1 MEKLYDLLSENLKK
15 HPEKVCVKQGEDCWT
30 YRQIALTGM
39 EFTKRLKRHGVGRG
53 DRVVI
58 FCDNSAEYV
67 AALFGVL
74 GAGAAAVPINTGRL
88 KDIVSYIVSKC
99 RPGAVATAG
108 RAKTVIERILTPGD
122 GPPIL
127 QVMRMSGGDIS
138 CIPDDD
144 ADPDDAAMILFTSG
158 TTAYPKGVVLTHAS
172 LLANTEAIISYLGL
186 NGSDSVLMTLPFTYS
201 YGNSVLL
208 THMYAGAAIVIE
220 NSSVYPLRVLESIKR
235 YRVTGFSTVGSYI
248 NLMLGVLRESTFPD
262 RYLESLR
269 YMTFAGESTNI
280 KDIEYL
286 KEEFPH
292 IKPYVMY
299 GQTEASARL
308 SYLPPECL
316 EEKAGSIGKGLCNV
330 TLRVVDDMGND
341 VVPGETGEI
350 IASGPGIMKGYFE
363 DPEATRQ
370 VLRDGWLYTGDSAVM
385 DRDGFIYVKGRK
397 NDVIKHMGHRI
408 GPVEIENVLNGCRYV
423 TESAAVEATVENGR
437 RIIKAYVVPGDGFSM
452 DLLKRHAQERLPA
465 YMRPSVFE
473 EIDELP
479 RTDTGKIKRG
489 ALRSRQCVE
498 LRD

>member
-1 MEKLYDLLSENLKK
+1 MEKLYNLLSQNLRK
-15 HPEKVCVKQGEDCWT
+15 HPEKVCIKEGQDCWT
-30 YRQIALTGM
+30 YRQIALAGM
-39 EFTKRLKRHGVGRG
+39 EFTNRLKHHGVGRG

-74 GAGAAAVPINTGRL
+74 GAGAAAVPVNTGRL
-88 KDIVSYIVSKC
+88 KGIVSYIVSKC

-108 RAKTVIERILTPGD
+108 RAKTVIESILTSAVLPV
-122 GPPIL
+122 L
-127 QVMRMSGGDIS
+127 QVPRPSDGDIS
-138 CIPDDD
+138 CMQDEGV
-144 ADPDDAAMILFTSG
+144 DPDDAAMILFTSG

-172 LLANTEAIISYLGL
+172 LLANTEAIINYLEL
-186 NGSDSVLMTLPFTYS
+186 NDRDSVLMTLPFTYS

-208 THMYAGAAIVIE
+208 THMYAGGTIVIE

-248 NLMLGVLRESTFPD
+248 NLMLGVLRESNFPAG
-262 RYLESLR
+262 YLESLR

-292 IKPYVMY
+292 IRPYVMY

-308 SYLPPECL
+308 SYLPPEHL
-316 EEKAGSIGKGLCNV
+316 EEKPGSVGKGLCNV
-330 TLRVVDDMGND
+330 TLRVVDDKGND

-350 IASGPGIMKGYFE
+350 IASGPSIMKGYFE
-363 DPEATRQ
+363 DPGATRK
-370 VLRDGWLYTGDSAVM
+370 VIRNGWLHTGDSAVM
-385 DRDGFIYVKGRK
+385 DGDGFIYVKGRK

-408 GPVEIENVLNGCRYV
+408 GPVEIENVLNGCRHV
-423 TESAAVEATVENGR
+423 TESAAVEATDENGR
-437 RIIKAYVVPGDGFSM
+437 KIIMAYVVPGEGFNV
-452 DLLKRHAQERLPA
+452 DLLRRHAQERLPA

-489 ALRSRQCVE
+489 VLRSRQCVE